1 MFMSHHV
8 PVSSLS
14 YSKAA
19 GKGIFGL
26 AYKLIMHKL
35 IMHKLIMVRVSG
47 LGPKD

>member
-1 MFMSHHV
+1 MFLSHHV

-35 IMHKLIMVRVSG
+35 IMVRVSG